1 MGSYRGALTYK
12 PAANGSIYLA
22 FGTSFNPS
30 AEDLSLISSS
40 RSFSLNNANLDPE
53 KNRTYELGTKW
64 AVVDNHLNLSAAIFR
79 LEKENARV
87 PDPTN
92 VLLNILGGSQRVDG
106 AELRAE
112 GQLTAKWRID
122 AGYEY
127 LDGKQTGST
136 KGAAPVGA
144 PLMNTPKHALTLWN
158 VYQIVPRFEV
168 GGGSRFVSSQFTQ
181 NAPPVKTVS
190 GFWTFDAMAKYAFTP
205 NIAVQVNINNLT
217 NRYYYDQLHF
227 FHVVPGEGRTGLLSL
242 NVRY

>member
-1 MGSYRGALTYK
+1 MGSYRAALTYK
-12 PAANGSIYLA
+12 PVNTGSIYLA

-64 AVVDNHLNLSAAIFR
+64 ALIDSQLNVSAAIFR

-92 VLLNILGGSQRVDG
+92 VLLNILGGSQRVGG

-112 GQLTAKWRID
+112 GQITSQWRID
-122 AGYEY
+122 TGYEY
-127 LDGKQTGST
+127 LDSAQTGAT
-136 KGAAPVGA
+136 PGAAPVGS
-144 PLMNTPKHALTLWN
+144 PLMNTPKHAFTLWS
-158 VYQIVPRFEV
+158 VYQFLPRLEA
-168 GGGSRFVSSQFTQ
+168 GGGSRFVSSQYTQ
-181 NAPPVKTVS
+181 NVPPIKTVP

-205 NIAVQVNINNLT
+205 HVAAQVNVNNLT

-227 FHVVPGEGRTGLLSL
+227 FHVVPGEGRTALLSL
-242 NVRY
+242 TVRF